1 MSARTPVAVVGAS
14 GYTGAELCRLLL
26 EHPRAAV
33 AGVYGRTRAGERYAA
48 VFPQFAGRLDL
59 VVEPFDA
66 DAVAARA
73 RVAFLAL
80 PHHDSI
86 APAAALLARG
96 VTVLDLSADFRLK
109 SAAEYQAWYGAH
121 EHPELLAEAVYGLPE
136 LHRARLAG
144 ARLVAVP
151 GCYPTT
157 SILAVAPLLAAGL
170 IAPDGLVIDAKSGVS
185 GAGRTPGPT
194 THFPETGEG
203 IRAYQIAGAHRHT
216 PEIEQELGRL
226 AGRDVKVTFSPHLV
240 PM

>member
-14 GYTGAELCRLLL
+14 GYPGAELCRLLL

-59 VVEPFDA
+59 VGGPCDA
-66 DAVAARA
+66 DAGAARA

-96 VTVLDLSADFRLK
+96 VPVLDLSADFRLK

-136 LHRARLAG
+136 LHRARLA
-144 ARLVAVP
+144 RP
-151 GCYPTT
+151 PPRP
-157 SILAVAPLLAAGL
+157 APPRPPPPA
-170 IAPDGLVIDAKSGVS
+170 
-185 GAGRTPGPT
+185 TP
-194 THFPETGEG
+194 
-203 IRAYQIAGAHRHT
+203 
-216 PEIEQELGRL
+216 
-226 AGRDVKVTFSPHLV
+226 
-240 PM
+240 